1 MLKKKYLTL
10 IFALSSVLTLAFF
23 GCKSTPEDDT
33 GEEPEQIEKTEE
45 PEQIEKTEEPEVLD
59 FSASNAS
66 KITLVNEAREAAV
79 KAGAEKYAQSAFNA
93 AEAEYLTVKASSSDS
108 ATDITVVADDLIARY
123 KGLEAY
129 SDALFKKEYIDT
141 NSYSS
146 YDQKDYD
153 DAGLII
159 DELSKN
165 LVVTG
170 KDFYEKASSADSKYT
185 LVLATAFKKIA
196 NDERSAAVKAKK
208 DADAVK
214 ASVSQKELYKAAVDL
229 LNKGDSNYATGNAED
244 AASDYRS
251 AKDAFT
257 SLAQEV
263 TKAREQA
270 LAAIEAAKQRTQN
283 SENLA
288 AEADEK
294 VPLADGAE
302 GIEAEDAVLLE
313 EDDFSALENTE
324 IAVDENAA
332 DVSLDD
338 IAGKIE
344 LESSTSEEVK
354 SDQEVV
360 ESLVE
365 DVVEKVDEVP
375 EK

>member
-10 IFALSSVLTLAFF
+10 IFALSSVLALAFF

-33 GEEPEQIEKTEE
+33 GEETE
-45 PEQIEKTEEPEVLD
+45 PIEKTEEPEVLD

-66 KITLVNEAREAAV
+66 KITLVDEAREAAV
-79 KAGAEKYAQSAFNA
+79 KAGAEKYAQTAFNA
-93 AEAEYLTVKASSSDS
+93 AEAEYLTVKASSADS
-108 ATDITVVADDLIARY
+108 ATDITVAADDLIARY

-129 SDALFKKEYIDT
+129 SDALFKKEYIDK

-153 DAGLII
+153 DAGIII
-159 DELSKN
+159 DELSKS

-170 KDFYEKASSADSKYT
+170 KDFYEKAASADSKYT

-196 NDERSAAVKAKK
+196 NDERAAAVKAKK

-288 AEADEK
+288 AEADVK